1 MSERAEGTPTPPVG
15 DRQDVSGRE
24 DLGNREGHYSL
35 MDDIDEVLINTE
47 QIQARVAE
55 MGAQISVEY
64 AGKDPLL
71 VGVLRGV
78 FVFMADLV
86 RTITIPIGV
95 DFIGITRYGPSA
107 RTQGVVRFTKDLE
120 TSIQDRHVLFVEDV
134 VDTGMSLRYILRSLQ
149 TREPASLKVC
159 ALFSKA
165 QSRLFDLDIAY
176 TGFELA
182 DRFVVGYGL
191 DYDERYRNLP
201 FVGVLKDRVIT
212 RRKLPTGTQSG
223 IVV

>member
-1 MSERAEGTPTPPVG
+1 MSETAQGTSAPPIGGRAGLG
-15 DRQDVSGRE
+15 GR
-24 DLGNREGHYSL
+24 DSHGSL
-35 MDDIDEVLINTE
+35 MDDIEEVLITTE

-55 MGAQISVEY
+55 LGAQISAEY
-64 AGKDPLL
+64 DSKDPLL

-86 RTITIPIGV
+86 RTITIPMGV
-95 DFIGITRYGPSA
+95 DFIGITRYGPSP

-149 TREPASLKVC
+149 TREPASLRVC
-159 ALFSKA
+159 ALFSKPR
-165 QSRLFDLDIAY
+165 SRLFDLEVDY

-201 FVGVLKDRVIT
+201 FVGVLKDKVIT
-212 RRKLPTGTQSG
+212 RRKLPQGVASAG
-223 IVV
+223 L